1 MDDTLSQLVNQESSP
16 RNEPDAQVFE
26 SCRVRPQC
34 QWSCWRKWGWIHGYL
49 VEHTTSPVSVCV

>member
-34 QWSCWRKWGWIHGYL
+34 QWSC
-49 VEHTTSPVSVCV
+49 